1 MSIHKKF
8 KCNHYLLVLAIVHD
22 LERTPLGNIYD
33 SSIAILFGTVFFS
46 AFWRLWKLVVWG
58 DSFQNLIFMFYF
70 HPKAVGIVLEKLM

>member
-1 MSIHKKF
+1 MSIHK

-46 AFWRLWKLVVWG
+46 AFWGLWTCCLRG
-58 DSFQNLIFMFYF
+58 
-70 HPKAVGIVLEKLM
+70 